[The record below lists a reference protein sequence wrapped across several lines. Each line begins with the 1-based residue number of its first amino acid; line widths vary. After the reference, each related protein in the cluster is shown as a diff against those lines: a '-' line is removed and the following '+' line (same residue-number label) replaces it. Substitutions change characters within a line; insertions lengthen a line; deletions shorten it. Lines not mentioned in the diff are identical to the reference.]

1 MSSLE
6 SLANPDYRPP
16 HGPACTVA
24 VILRTADEETAELF
38 TAALANAYAPSSAIA
53 KAMTDRGHKISA
65 NVLQRHRRGD
75 CRCSE

>member
-16 HGPACTVA
+16 RGPACTVA
-24 VILRTADEETAELF
+24 VIIATADPETAQLF
-38 TAALANAYAPSSAIA
+38 TAALANAYAPSTAIA
-53 KAMTDRGHKISA
+53 KAITDRGHPISA
-65 NVLQRHRRGD
+65 NVVQRHRRGE